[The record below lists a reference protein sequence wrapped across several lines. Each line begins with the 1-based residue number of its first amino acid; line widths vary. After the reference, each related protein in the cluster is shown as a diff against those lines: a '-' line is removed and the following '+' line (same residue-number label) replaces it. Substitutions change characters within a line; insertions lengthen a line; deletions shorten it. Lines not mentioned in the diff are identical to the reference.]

1 MQASPLFREHM
12 SEIVKSLVKQLPV
25 IGWRYRN
32 YQEYYKNSCFEPGHY
47 YSPIV
52 NVADL
57 HTREDA
63 IWEGRATDGIA
74 GIDLHTAAQ
83 LTLMQELQAYYPELP
98 FKAQKQEGLRYY
110 FDNGLYMHTDGI
122 ILYSMLRHFRPK
134 RIIEAGSGH
143 TSALMLDVN
152 ERFFNNEMKLTF
164 IDPEPERLLSLMTPQ
179 DKSRATVHPTTVEG
193 LDVEQFRRLEKND
206 ILFIDSTHVS
216 KTGSDVNHL
225 FFNILPLLASGVIVH
240 IHDVFYP
247 FEYPKKWVFEGRNWN
262 EDYLL
267 RAFLMYNSA
276 FDIIHFSDYLQVHHP
291 AAFAGMPEAAAGP
304 GGNIWLVKK

>member
-1 MQASPLFREHM
+1 MKTFA
-12 SEIVKSLVKQLPV
+12 KSLISKLPIV
-25 IGWRYRN
+25 GWRYHN
-32 YQEYYKNSCFEPGHY
+32 YQEYYRNSCFEPAHY

-52 NVADL
+52 RVADA
-57 HTREDA
+57 RQRQEV
-63 IWEGRATDGIA
+63 IWEGRAVDGVA
-74 GIDLHTAAQ
+74 GIDLRPTEQ
-83 LTLMQELQAYYPELP
+83 LALMNELQAYYPEMP

-110 FDNGLYMHTDGI
+110 FDNGLYIHTDGI
-122 ILYSMLRHFRPK
+122 ILYSMLRHFRPR

-152 ERFFNNEMKLTF
+152 ERFFNNKLELTF
-164 IDPEPERLLSLMTPQ
+164 IDPEPERLLSLMSPE
-179 DKSRATVHPTTVEG
+179 DKARATVHATMVER
-193 LDVEQFRRLEKND
+193 LDVEMFLKLQKND

-225 FFNILPLLASGVIVH
+225 FFNVLPLLASGVIVH
-240 IHDVFYP
+240 IHDIFYP

-262 EDYLL
+262 ENYLL

-276 FDIIHFSDYLQVHHP
+276 FDILHFSDYLQVHHP
-291 AAFAGMPEAAAGP
+291 QAFAGMPEAAAGP